1 MSCDGVKICG
11 MVVHREVI
19 QALRAK
25 RSAEM
30 FERLQSE
37 GQEQLMTLLAQSGLL
52 ERGVD
57 PRTLNLSPEQRDA
70 LIQAAEAQLH
80 PDSTQDEVKTRQ
92 AVRGRTSV

>member
-1 MSCDGVKICG
+1 

-25 RSAEM
+25 RSAEA

-57 PRTLNLSPEQRDA
+57 PRTLNLSPELRVEVFK
-70 LIQAAEAQLH
+70 AADVQFL
-80 PDSTQDEVKTRQ
+80 
-92 AVRGRTSV
+92 

>member
-1 MSCDGVKICG
+1 

-25 RSAEM
+25 RSAEA

-37 GQEQLMTLLAQSGLL
+37 GQEQLMTLLVQSGLL

-57 PRTLNLSPEQRDA
+57 PRTLNLSPEQRDE
-70 LIQAAEAQLH
+70 LIKAAEAQLH
-80 PDSTQDEVKTRQ
+80 PESVQDEVKTRQ